1 MPTTTINPLLLG
13 IVAAPGVPFWDSSG
27 DGLDG
32 YEGADYATNAFD
44 LATLNGIKVPGIT
57 RVKCVPKKKIDI
69 PKSTGRDGGPTTDR
83 GHEAS
88 RLDITINVWTPSQW
102 QLLQVLLRSIWRPP
116 GAPIGALDMKAI
128 TIEHPSC
135 SSPPWSVS
143 SILLETMESV
153 EYTAAKGAILRLKA
167 VQYIPPKAVEVT
179 RKASGS
185 GPPLAK
191 EITQARG
198 SAPAR
203 PSTTDA
209 VPVLTAPTSGG
220 GT

>member
-1 MPTTTINPLLLG
+1 MAVNPILVG
-13 IVAAPGVPFWDSSG
+13 IVAAPGVPFWDSAG

-32 YEGADYATNAFD
+32 YEGPDYATNAWD
-44 LATLNGIKVPGIT
+44 LATFNGFKVPGIT

-83 GHEAS
+83 GHEAA
-88 RLDITINVWTPSQW
+88 RLDITISVWTPSQW
-102 QLLQVLLRSIWRPP
+102 QKLQVLLRAIWRPP
-116 GAPIGALDMKAI
+116 GAPLGALDMKAI

-153 EYTAAKGAILRLKA
+153 DYTPAKGAVLRIKA
-167 VQYIPPKAVEVT
+167 VQYIPPKAVDVS

-198 SAPAR
+198 SAPPK

-209 VPVLTAPTSGG
+209 VPVLPPAPSGG